1 MRRREVFPILAAAAT
16 APLGLDASV
25 PAGYKPRA
33 LTQAEYD
40 LVTVLANLILP
51 ADETS
56 VGAGDAG
63 TAFYIDTVLFR
74 TGDSN
79 RAGFK
84 AGLQPLLG
92 LDKNALDAAI
102 GKLAE
107 DERKPGSF
115 FSRLK
120 LMTIDAYCMSPEGRT
135 FLRYSGDT
143 AIGQFKGCD
152 HPEHQRP

>member
-1 MRRREVFPILAAAAT
+1 MNRREVFPILGAVT
-16 APLGLDASV
+16 ALGLDAAA
-25 PAGYKPRA
+25 PAKNKPRA

-63 TAFYIDTVLFR
+63 AAFYVDTLLFR
-74 TGDSN
+74 AGESS
-79 RAGFK
+79 RSGFK

-92 LDKNALDAAI
+92 LDRNALDAALAN
-102 GKLAE
+102 LAE
-107 DERKPGSF
+107 GERKPGSF
-115 FSRLK
+115 FARLK
-120 LMTIDAYCMSPEGRT
+120 LMTIDAYCMSPEGRK

-143 AIGQFKGCD
+143 AIGEFKGCD
-152 HPEHQRP
+152 HPEHQRT